1 MGATPKEKEDF
12 DRVMRLMFDAAS
24 ILRYDLDGTV
34 VLMSG
39 SAASVVVASAYVLS
53 SLFLGYVA
61 VVCRQQ
67 VATIVPLSRIV
78 GSQGCRFEAWSSASG
93 GFHPSKVPR
102 TRTGNRLSSGYCRE
116 SFRPTL
122 CAIHRNHRLESGIG

>member
-1 MGATPKEKEDF
+1 
-12 DRVMRLMFDAAS
+12 MFDAAS

-67 VATIVPLSRIV
+67 VAR
-78 GSQGCRFEAWSSASG
+78 R
-93 GFHPSKVPR
+93 
-102 TRTGNRLSSGYCRE
+102 
-116 SFRPTL
+116 SFR
-122 CAIHRNHRLESGIG
+122 